1 MGLIEIVLLVVLI
14 IPIFAIFTGSPLG
27 RALARRVEGPNA
39 PPPELA
45 ELSKKV
51 DLLESELDDLSRGVE
66 ALREEN
72 QFLQRLLEDGSSRPP
87 PPPRPPS

>member
-1 MGLIEIVLLVVLI
+1 MGLIEVIVLAVLI
-14 IPIFAIFTGSPLG
+14 IPIFAIFTDSPLG
-27 RALARRVEGPNA
+27 RALARRLEGRNA

-51 DLLESELDDLSRGVE
+51 DLLESEVDDLSRGVE

-72 QFLQRLLEDGSSRPP
+72 QFLQRLLEDGAGRPPLPP
-87 PPPRPPS
+87 PPPS